1 MFVIKSDGKPI
12 RYEEKEFSYSKIFEF
27 INVYSQIFVDPT
39 DKDNQSGGV
48 KQSAAAKPWLIANV
62 PQLTKDS
69 ANDICL
75 QKDGSL
81 CVIMVVKDA
90 ASVDQKKLDE
100 LTKLGEQYESKIS
113 RGITYLFN
121 WLDASTEKEFANI
134 FALDSY
140 PRIVILNPGKR
151 KRFTLHEGEITG
163 DAVEK
168 TLEKILGGDGRFKA
182 IKGNKLPELVSEY
195 PQPEKKTEL

>member
-81 CVIMVVKDA
+81 CVIMVVNDA